1 MRDFNKVSPTLWQS
15 SRFVDLPSD
24 DGRLLSRISHRE
36 GRIGPENLVKLFCNK
51 HLADS
56 ERGSDANTV
65 YLQSA

>member
-1 MRDFNKVSPTLWQS
+1 MTLEAERPFERTVEQHC
-15 SRFVDLPSD
+15 SRIIPLT
-24 DGRLLSRISHRE
+24 RISHRE